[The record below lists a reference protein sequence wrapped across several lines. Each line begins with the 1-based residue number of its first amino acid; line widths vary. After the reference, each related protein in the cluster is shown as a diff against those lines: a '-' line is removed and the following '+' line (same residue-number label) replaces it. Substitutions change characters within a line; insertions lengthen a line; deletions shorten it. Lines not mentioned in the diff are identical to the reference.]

1 MSKILGNQRPI
12 PPSYPLGAHSRNR
25 DHRAPA
31 PRPLSL
37 QDRILYRRLLPYAR
51 PHGKIAL
58 VAFLGMLLEA
68 LVAAGFTSL
77 MQPLLDDALGARNSI
92 VIAWL
97 PLAIIALFVVRGI
110 GVYLGDYGMALISR
124 RMIADLRA
132 EVFDRYLALP
142 SRYFSERPSGDA
154 LTRLSMQVEQIGQSS
169 TEGVKIAVL
178 DTLIIL
184 ALLGVMFWQ
193 SPLLAASVLI
203 AGPAIA
209 LVVRIVSKRYRAISR
224 RIQASLSDVTQMG
237 QDAILGERE
246 IKIYGGQSEERER
259 FAKVNEHNRRQ
270 HLKITATNALSSA
283 TVQILAA
290 SALAL
295 VVFLAT
301 RPGELERLTP
311 GGFTAFMTAML
322 AILPSLKRLTQ
333 AQALIQRG
341 LAAAESVFEV
351 LDEPPEKDAGQH
363 RPERVQGAIC
373 FDQVSLR
380 YPGRDESALDALTLS
395 VAAGETVALVGRS
408 GSGKSSLVS
417 LLARLYEPDSGSVRI
432 DGVPVTEFALLS
444 LRAQIAFVSQ
454 QVVLFNDTVA
464 HNIAYGALRSAP
476 REKVIEAAVAAHAME
491 FIESLPHGLDTPIG
505 ERGAALSGGQ
515 RQRLALARAL
525 LKNAPILIL
534 DEATSALD
542 NRSERLVQQA
552 LSEAMRGRTTLVIAH
567 RLSTVERADRI
578 VVMDRGRIVESGTHA
593 ELLARGGHYAALAQ
607 TELSHDA

>member
-1 MSKILGNQRPI
+1 M
-12 PPSYPLGAHSRNR
+12 
-25 DHRAPA
+25 
-31 PRPLSL
+31 
-37 QDRILYRRLLPYAR
+37 QDRLIYRRLLPYAR
-51 PHGKIAL
+51 PHGK
-58 VAFLGMLLEA
+58 VAAMAFFGMLLEA
-68 LVAAGFTSL
+68 SVAAAFTSL
-77 MQPLLDDALGARNSI
+77 MQPLLDDALGARNST

-97 PLAIIALFVVRGI
+97 PVVIIALFVVRGV

-124 RMIADLRA
+124 RVIADLRA
-132 EVFDRYLALP
+132 QVFDRYLALP
-142 SRYFSERPSGDA
+142 SRYFAERPSGDA
-154 LTRLSMQVEQIGQSS
+154 LTRLSMQVEQIGQAS

-184 ALLGVMFWQ
+184 ALLGVMFWH
-193 SPLLAASVLI
+193 SPLLAGSVLL

-209 LVVRIVSKRYRAISR
+209 LVVRFVSKRYRAISR
-224 RIQASLSDVTQMG
+224 RIQASLADVTQMG

-246 IKIYGGQSEERER
+246 IKIYGGQQEERER

-270 HLKITATNALSSA
+270 HLKVTATNAMSSA
-283 TVQILAA
+283 TVQVLAA

-341 LAAAESVFEV
+341 MAAAESVFEV
-351 LDEPPEKDAGQH
+351 LDEAPETDLGTL
-363 RPERVQGAIC
+363 RPERVRGAVS
-373 FDQVSLR
+373 FDNVTLR
-380 YPGRDESALDALTLS
+380 YSGRDEPALDGVSLE
-395 VAAGETVALVGRS
+395 VAPGETLALVGRS
-408 GSGKSSLVS
+408 GSGKSSLVA
-417 LLARLYEPDSGSVRI
+417 LLARLHEPESGCVRI
-432 DGVPVTEFALLS
+432 DGEPVQDYALAA

-476 REKVIEAAVAAHAME
+476 RERTVAAATAAHAME
-491 FIESLPHGLDTPIG
+491 FIEALPDGLDTAIG
-505 ERGAALSGGQ
+505 ERGSALSGGQ

-525 LKNAPILIL
+525 LKDAPILIL

-552 LSEAMRGRTTLVIAH
+552 LGEAMRGRTTLVIAH

-578 VVMDRGRIVESGTHA
+578 VVMDRGRIVEIGTHA
-593 ELLARGGHYAALAQ
+593 ELLARGGHYSALAQ
-607 TELSHDA
+607 TELSADA